1 MQQSLRKMLRHIF
14 PTRVNG
20 SWIFLAILSV
30 LFVPVV
36 SVAVEKSQATDQ
48 IKQIDKEE
56 LLRQILGESDNF
68 VYQREN
74 RSDPFLPFIKE
85 KVLQQD
91 KQRAAEEEQIPQ
103 EQLPG
108 LQGFEP
114 GQLTLV
120 AIVLKQP
127 SPIAMV
133 QDSVGKGYLVEEGAK
148 IGRTGVVEKITTNTV
163 VIRQTTTTWN
173 QEKLFRR
180 VEMVLRKGG
189 EKPL

>member
-1 MQQSLRKMLRHIF
+1 MMLQHSF
-14 PTRVNG
+14 PAG
-20 SWIFLAILSV
+20 FKGFWLFLATLSV
-30 LFVPVV
+30 LLSPVA
-36 SVAVEKSQATDQ
+36 SGAVEKSRATDQ
-48 IKQIDKEE
+48 SNQLDREE
-56 LLRQILGESDNF
+56 LLRQILGAPDSF

-74 RSDPFLPFIKE
+74 RPDPFLPFIKE

-91 KQRAAEEEQIPQ
+91 KQQREVEEEPQ

-120 AIVLKQP
+120 AIVLKRP

-133 QDSVGKGYLVEEGAK
+133 QDSAGKGYLVEEGSK
-148 IGRTGVVEKITTNTV
+148 IGRTGVVEKITDNTV
-163 VIRQTTTTWN
+163 VIQQATTTWN
-173 QEKLFRR
+173 KEKLFRQ
-180 VEMVLRKGG
+180 VEMVLRKEG